1 MPDFIS
7 WHSYS
12 NHVRS
17 FVDQAAVAREF
28 LDKRGMTK
36 TETCINEWHFI
47 LGGWEGIQS
56 SASSL
61 QRQRAIA
68 GPCGMH
74 GIDSACFNLSC
85 LCEMQNTPLDSAFYY
100 GHGSAGIWS
109 YYDEYNKP
117 SKNNYSMRMFGR
129 FLAEASEKVET
140 LFDPDGTIHALA
152 AFAKDGKS
160 GRMVVADYRG
170 EKPTIEVDIKGMED
184 ASVLVSVLDHEND
197 IVPVPAVWNGSHLIL
212 TKPCPGSAAFY
223 VTFNQTE

>member
-12 NHVRS
+12 NNVRG

-74 GIDSACFNLSC
+74 GIDSARSPAYIHPLSSN
-85 LCEMQNTPLDSAFYY
+85 ERETPKFIQL
-100 GHGSAGIWS
+100 
-109 YYDEYNKP
+109 
-117 SKNNYSMRMFGR
+117 
-129 FLAEASEKVET
+129 
-140 LFDPDGTIHALA
+140 
-152 AFAKDGKS
+152 
-160 GRMVVADYRG
+160 
-170 EKPTIEVDIKGMED
+170 
-184 ASVLVSVLDHEND
+184 
-197 IVPVPAVWNGSHLIL
+197 
-212 TKPCPGSAAFY
+212 Y
-223 VTFNQTE
+223 VII